1 MAQEPEPTETENEK
15 KPKVASRPFLGKL
28 EKNKCRIGIVGLPN
42 VGKSS
47 LFNTFS
53 TKQVPAENYPFC
65 TIQPAQAIVAVP
77 DKRWTH
83 LCEVYAPR
91 SRIQAVLEIWDIA
104 GLVRGA
110 HEGKGLGNEFL
121 SNIQSVDAI
130 YHVVRAFKD
139 KMVEHVDGSVDPIRD
154 LETISF
160 ELRAKDRQTIAGKFE
175 NMEKMAKRSND
186 RKIKKELVIIF
197 YFKKGY
203 CVDVYVKLIEV
214 VGKIKEVLEAG
225 KDVNYAD
232 WTSDEIEYIRG
243 YNLFTAKPV
252 VFLVN
257 VSMSD
262 WEKGS
267 NKFIGVIQEWV
278 DKHFPGSAVIPF
290 SAVFEAKVCLYLLF
304 LSLSFTNY
312 ISIWYCFFD
321 FKKLLEM
328 DESKRE
334 AYLKEHKTRSMLDKI
349 ITSGYKALH
358 LIHFFT
364 AGEDEVRCWTVRA
377 TTKAPQA
384 AGTIHT
390 DFEKGFIC
398 AETMSYKDFKKCGS
412 ESAAKANGKYIQNG
426 KSYEVQDGDIMYF
439 KFNKPTSKK

>member
-1 MAQEPEPTETENEK
+1 MAQEPEPAESEKEK
-15 KPKVASRPFLGKL
+15 KSKLSSRPFLGKL

-77 DKRWTH
+77 DKRWNY
-83 LCEVYAPR
+83 LCDIYKPK
-91 SRIQAVLEIWDIA
+91 SKIQAVLEIWDIA

-139 KMVEHVDGSVDPIRD
+139 KLVEHVDGSVDPIRD

-160 ELRAKDRQTIAGKFE
+160 ELRAKDKQTIASKLD
-175 NMEKMAKRSND
+175 NLEKLVKRTTD
-186 RKIKKELVIIF
+186 RRVKKEL
-197 YFKKGY
+197 
-203 CVDVYVKLIEV
+203 EV
-214 VGKIKEVLEAG
+214 VSKIKTALDAG
-225 KDVNYAD
+225 KDVNYVD
-232 WTSDEIEYIRG
+232 WTSDEIEYVRG

-257 VSMSD
+257 VSLTD

-267 NKFIGVIQEWV
+267 NKFITAIQEWV
-278 DKHFPGSAVIPF
+278 DKNYPGSVVVPF
-290 SAVFEAKVCLYLLF
+290 SAVFE
-304 LSLSFTNY
+304 
-312 ISIWYCFFD
+312 
-321 FKKLLEM
+321 KKFLEM
-328 DESKRE
+328 NPTEQES
-334 AYLKEHKTRSMLDKI
+334 YLKEHKTKSMLDKI
-349 ITSGYKALH
+349 ITAGYKALH

-364 AGEDEVRCWTVRA
+364 AGEDEVRCWTIREG
-377 TTKAPQA
+377 TKSPQA
-384 AGTIHT
+384 GGTIHS

-398 AETMSYKDFKKCGS
+398 AETMAYKDFKKLGT
-412 ESAAKANGKYIQNG
+412 ENAVKSAGKYIQNG
-426 KSYEVQDGDIMYF
+426 KNYDVQDGDIMYF
-439 KFNKPTSKK
+439 KFNKPTTGKK